1 MKASEVSLILLLIR
15 GNVHSGDLV
24 DNVANG
30 SGCTGDTTFLEVLG
44 SQISQI

>member
-1 MKASEVSLILLLIR
+1 MKASEVSLILLPMR
-15 GNVHSGDLV
+15 RNVHSGDLV

-44 SQISQI
+44 SQLSQI

>member
-1 MKASEVSLILLLIR
+1 MKASEVSLILLKIR

-30 SGCTGDTTFLEVLG
+30 SGSTGNTTFLGVLG
-44 SQISQI
+44 SQI

>member
-30 SGCTGDTTFLEVLG
+30 SGGTTFLGVLG
-44 SQISQI
+44 SQI